1 MRTRAKQALRRT
13 AEWEKR
19 TIGVS
24 SFMPVMLKSRLKRAV
39 RKTLLPEGRRH
50 AAADKL
56 HDLFRQLEERGSR
69 YVVIRWFEDLPDR
82 VDGDIDFLV
91 ADESLADFEA
101 LLNKDRDGIPCDVY
115 SESAVP
121 GYRYGDIAYYPPE
134 LARRI
139 LDRRVH
145 RQGFVSVPCAED
157 HFFSLAYHCLYQ
169 KGPDCGLPS
178 STPGVRPVS
187 VPNHDYRG
195 ALAALAAGLG
205 LHVDL
210 SMEGLD
216 TILKER
222 GWRPGGEALSRLKID
237 NIWLQ
242 KRLRAEEL
250 QAGHHG

>member
-1 MRTRAKQALRRT
+1 
-13 AEWEKR
+13 
-19 TIGVS
+19 
-24 SFMPVMLKSRLKRAV
+24 
-39 RKTLLPEGRRH
+39 
-50 AAADKL
+50 
-56 HDLFRQLEERGSR
+56 
-69 YVVIRWFEDLPDR
+69 
-82 VDGDIDFLV
+82 
-91 ADESLADFEA
+91 
-101 LLNKDRDGIPCDVY
+101 
-115 SESAVP
+115 
-121 GYRYGDIAYYPPE
+121 
-134 LARRI
+134 
-139 LDRRVH
+139 
-145 RQGFVSVPCAED
+145 
-157 HFFSLAYHCLYQ
+157 
-169 KGPDCGLPS
+169 
-178 STPGVRPVS
+178 